1 MTMPADA
8 HAVMRSPD
16 YVKLLVLAAIV
27 GAPIA
32 AAAYAFLWA
41 VDELQDWLFTDLPRD
56 LGFDSAPTW
65 WPVPLLVL
73 AGLLVGL
80 TIRYLPGRGGESP
93 ADGFTPGQAP
103 PTPIE

>member
-80 TIRYLPGRGGESP
+80 TIRYLPGRGGE
-93 ADGFTPGQAP
+93 
-103 PTPIE
+103 